1 MVEQGAAPKVSK
13 VRRRM
18 LKAAKSLTTPLL
30 PDDYI
35 ELMNPM
41 WTTRE
46 LRGEI
51 IAVRPETDDA
61 ATVVIRPSAKWLGHW
76 PGQYL
81 RIGVEIDGRR
91 HWRAYSLT
99 SDPDH
104 PDGLISVTIKH
115 VAEGKLSPY
124 FTRKAEPGMMVFLG
138 GVEGEFRLPHPRP
151 EKLLFISAGS
161 GITPIWSMLRNL
173 AQDGSLGDAK
183 HVHCCIDADDFIF
196 GETLRDLHE
205 RADGYELTEHHSGS
219 EADHLKPEDLDDL
232 FPDWQEREAFLSGP
246 PEMLEAF
253 KARWESDG
261 DPDRLHLE
269 RFQPVIGGEGTKE
282 VGEGGTVRFRVTE
295 VEGECDGKTPILECG
310 ENAGAKLPFGCRM
323 GICHTCVGKL
333 EQGKVRDLR
342 TGEVHGDEG
351 QMIRT
356 CVNAP
361 EGHVEVAL

>member
-1 MVEQGAAPKVSK
+1 
-13 VRRRM
+13 M
-18 LKAAKSLTTPLL
+18 LKAAKALTTPLL

-46 LRGEI
+46 LRGKIEE
-51 IAVRPETDDA
+51 VRPETDEA
-61 ATVVIRPSAKWLGHW
+61 ATVVVRPSSRWLGHW

-81 RIGVEIDGRR
+81 RIGVEVNGRR

-99 SDPDH
+99 SDPGH
-104 PDGLISVTIKH
+104 PDNLISITVKY
-115 VAEGKLSPY
+115 VPEGKLSPY
-124 FTRKAEPGMMVFLG
+124 FTREAEVGSMVYLG
-138 GVEGEFRLPHPRP
+138 GVEGEFRLPYPRP

-161 GITPIWSMLRNL
+161 GVTPIWSMIRNL
-173 AQDGSLGDAK
+173 ARDEALADAK
-183 HVHCCIDADDFIF
+183 HLHCCRDTDDFIF
-196 GETLRDLHE
+196 GERLRTLHQGSSGYQLHE
-205 RADGYELTEHHSGS
+205 HHTSKH
-219 EADHLKPEDLDDL
+219 ERFKPGDLDEL
-232 FPDWQEREAFLSGP
+232 FPDWQDRETFLSGP
-246 PEMLEAF
+246 PEMLEAMRD
-253 KARWESDG
+253 RWEEEA

-282 VGEGGTVRFRVTE
+282 AGEGGSVRFRVTD
-295 VEGECDGKTPILECG
+295 VEGECDGRTPILECG

-333 EQGKVRDLR
+333 EEGKVRDLR

-356 CVNAP
+356 CINAP
-361 EGHVEVAL
+361 EGHVEIAL

>member
-1 MVEQGAAPKVSK
+1 VVEQGAAPRVSK
-13 VRRRM
+13 VRRRA

-46 LRGEI
+46 LRGLIED
-51 IAVRPETDDA
+51 VRPETEDA
-61 ATVVIRPSAKWLGHW
+61 STIVIRPSSKWLGHW

-81 RIGVEIDGRR
+81 RIGVEINGRR

-104 PDGLISVTIKH
+104 PDGLISITIKH
-115 VAEGKLSPY
+115 VPEGKLSPY
-124 FTRKAEPGMMVFLG
+124 FTRQAEIGSMVYLG
-138 GVEGEFRLPHPRP
+138 GVEGEFRIPYPRP
-151 EKLLFISAGS
+151 EQLLFISAGS
-161 GITPIWSMLRNL
+161 GVTPIWSMVRNL
-173 AQDGSLGDAK
+173 AKDDALRDAR
-183 HVHCCIDADDFIF
+183 HIHCCRDADDFIF
-196 GETLRDLHE
+196 GETLRKLRDE
-205 RADGYELTEHHSGS
+205 KRGYELEERHSKS
-219 EADHLKPEDLDDL
+219 DDRLTPEELDDMV
-232 FPDWQEREAFLSGP
+232 PDWRDRETFLSGP
-246 PEMLEAF
+246 PEMLEAM
-253 KARWESDG
+253 KDRWEAEG
-261 DPDRLHLE
+261 DLDRLHLE
-269 RFQPVIGGEGTKE
+269 RFQPVIGGDSAKDA
-282 VGEGGTVRFRVTE
+282 GEGGTVRFRVTE
-295 VEGECDGKTPILECG
+295 VEGESDGKTPILECG

-333 EQGKVRDLR
+333 AEGKVRDLR

-361 EGHVEVAL
+361 EGHVEIEL

>member
-1 MVEQGAAPKVSK
+1 MVEQGAAPRVSK
-13 VRRRM
+13 VRKRM
-18 LKAAKSLTTPLL
+18 LKAAKALTTPLL

-46 LRGEI
+46 LRGTI
-51 IAVRPETDDA
+51 VDVRPETDDA
-61 ATVVIRPSAKWLGHW
+61 ATVVIRPSSRWLGHW

-81 RIGVEIDGRR
+81 RIGVEVNGRR

-99 SDPDH
+99 SDPGH
-104 PDGLISVTIKH
+104 PDNLISITIKH

-124 FTRKAEPGMMVFLG
+124 FTREAEIGSMVYLG
-138 GVEGEFRLPHPRP
+138 GVEGEFRLPYPRP

-161 GITPIWSMLRNL
+161 GVTPIWAMVRNL
-173 AQDGSLGDAK
+173 ARDEALADAK
-183 HVHCCIDADDFIF
+183 HFHSCHDADDFIF
-196 GETLRDLHE
+196 GKVLRKLHD
-205 RADGYELTEHHSGS
+205 RAPGYHLHEHHSGS
-219 EADHLKPEDLDDL
+219 DDRIKPEDLDEL
-232 FPDWQEREAFLSGP
+232 FPDWKDRETFLSGP
-246 PEMLEAF
+246 PEMLEAM
-253 KARWESDG
+253 KDRWEEDG

-269 RFQPVIGGEGTKE
+269 RFQPVIGGEGAKGA
-282 VGEGGTVRFRVTE
+282 GEGGTVRFRVTD
-295 VEGECDGKTPILECG
+295 VEGESDGSIPILECG

-333 EQGKVRDLR
+333 AQGKVRDLR

-361 EGHVEVAL
+361 EGHVEIEL